1 MNREEM
7 QNIMKEYVADCSKI
21 YMGGEKYFNEIDAK
35 IKENKDLLLSY
46 IRTAVEETGCT
57 NVILSGG
64 MFDAVRNIGSHNK
77 VDWTLYKVSGGLR
90 NYKYIFKCPAEF
102 AFMYQDKEFIFV
114 DDSFYSGK
122 TLNQVKTFIESARG
136 KVVATY
142 VFYDGSKEKRKDVHS
157 LYRYYDN
164 FSKKEGKVIA
174 TEETFKAE
182 TQTIGPTNAI
192 TIPEEAMKLLNVEP
206 GDDVKLEIFESDS
219 KGKCLLISKTVNKIK
234 MVEDLDL
241 INTVFSRVIGKNLS
255 VDQVNDICDLLSD
268 FMECLAEIEGESR

>member
-7 QNIMKEYVADCSKI
+7 QNIMREYVASCSKL
-21 YMGGEKYFNEIDAK
+21 YTGGEEYFNEIDAK
-35 IKENKDLLLSY
+35 IKGDKNLLLSY
-46 IRTAVEETGCT
+46 IKTAIDETGCK

-64 MFDAVRNIGSHNK
+64 MFDAVRNIRSYK
-77 VDWTLYKVSGGLR
+77 RVDHTLYKVSGGLR
-90 NYKYIFKCPAEF
+90 NYKYLFKCPAEF
-102 AFMYQDKEFIFV
+102 AFMYQGKEFIFV

-122 TLNQVKTFIESARG
+122 TLSQVKSFIESAGG

-142 VFYDGSKEKRKDVHS
+142 VFYDGSREKRDDIHS

-164 FSKKEGKVIA
+164 LPKKEEKAIT

-182 TQTIGPTNAI
+182 TRTIGSTNAI
-192 TIPEEAMKLLNVEP
+192 TIPEEAMKLLKLKP
-206 GDDVKLEIFESDS
+206 GDDVKMEIFESDS
-219 KGKCLLISKTVNKIK
+219 KGKCLLISKTENKTK